1 MSLQEVVLG
10 ASLAV
15 IAVGVYGL
23 TSSSNLIRQLLS
35 VEVIFNGVLLLL
47 ILIASTNP
55 NMLTLL
61 MVVLVAVVSGE
72 VIVVIALVISMYRA
86 TRELTSEALREEG
99 V

>member
-1 MSLQEVVLG
+1 LSLQEVVLG
-10 ASLAV
+10 ASLAI

-47 ILIASTNP
+47 ILIASANP

-61 MVVLVAVVSGE
+61 MVVLVSVVSGE

>member
-1 MSLQEVVLG
+1 LSLQEVVLG

-47 ILIASTNP
+47 TLIASTNP

-61 MVVLVAVVSGE
+61 MVVLVSVVSGE

>member
-1 MSLQEVVLG
+1 LSLQEAILG
-10 ASLAV
+10 ASLAI

-23 TSSSNLIRQLLS
+23 TSSSNLIRQLIS
-35 VEVIFNGVLLLL
+35 VEVIFNGVLLLVA
-47 ILIASTNP
+47 LIASTNP

-61 MVVLVAVVSGE
+61 MVVLIAVVSGE